1 MGGGELAPPPSYKEI
16 FHAVF
21 PYYLS
26 IGMTHSQFWNE
37 DACLVKD
44 YRKADELR
52 TKRKNA
58 EFWLQGMYT
67 YEALCNV
74 SPVLHAFAKGG
85 TEPIPYPAKP
95 YAITQ
100 EERRE
105 RETARLKEQ
114 AEGFR
119 ALVEAKNFE
128 REQEAQNGRQ
138 S

>member
-1 MGGGELAPPPSYKEI
+1 MGSERVAPPPTLKAI
-16 FHAVF
+16 FKNVF

-26 IGMTHSQFWNE
+26 IGMTYDQFWNE
-37 DACLVKD
+37 DICLVKD

-52 TKRKNA
+52 IKRKNA

-67 YEALCNV
+67 YEAICNV
-74 SPVLHAFAKGG
+74 SPILHAFAKGG
-85 TEPIPYPAKP
+85 TEPIPYPSKP

-105 RETARLKEQ
+105 REMEKLKEQ

-119 ALVEAKNFE
+119 ALAEAKNLE
-128 REQEAQNGRQ
+128 REQEAHNGRHN
-138 S
+138 